1 MSRWARSTVFP
12 TVAKPIVSLAATAGA
27 VAVVSIAASIL
38 IGLIANSS
46 VAQSKVDSSA
56 AASHPLLPTCGA
68 CHGSDGN
75 AQIPGMPSLAG
86 QPKVFIE
93 NQLVMIREGMRPIPQ
108 MQGML
113 DKVTDEDFVLFAKYF
128 SELPVK
134 ASAQKADVTKA
145 KRGADIA
152 DRALCASCH
161 QKDYS
166 GKEQMPR
173 LAGQREDFLFANMK
187 QFRDGQAVG
196 RDTIMVSTLR
206 GMSDAQLSDLAHYF
220 ATMNK

>member
-1 MSRWARSTVFP
+1 MSNWARSTVFH
-12 TVAKPIVSLAATAGA
+12 TVAKRKVSLIATAGA
-27 VAVVSIAASIL
+27 VAAVSLIVSML
-38 IGLIANSS
+38 IGFAANSS
-46 VAQSKVDSSA
+46 LAQSKQEA
-56 AASHPLLPTCGA
+56 GSHPLLPTCGA

-93 NQLVMIREGMRPIPQ
+93 NQLVMIREGMRPVPQ

-113 DKVTDEDFVLFAKYF
+113 DKVTDADFVFFAKYF

-134 ASAQKADVTKA
+134 PSALQVDASKA
-145 KRGADIA
+145 KKGADLA

-187 QFRDGQAVG
+187 QFRDGQATG
-196 RDTIMVSTLR
+196 RDTVMVSTLR
-206 GMSDAQLSDLAHYF
+206 GMSDAQLSELAHYF
-220 ATMNK
+220 ATLGK

>member
-1 MSRWARSTVFP
+1 M
-12 TVAKPIVSLAATAGA
+12 
-27 VAVVSIAASIL
+27 L
-38 IGLIANSS
+38 IGIVANSS
-46 VAQSKVDSSA
+46 LAQPKADGASA
-56 AASHPLLPTCGA
+56 GSHPLLPTCGA
-68 CHGSDGN
+68 CHGADGN

-86 QPKVFIE
+86 QPKIFIE
-93 NQLVMIREGMRPIPQ
+93 NQLVMIREGMRPVPQ

-113 DKVTDEDFVLFAKYF
+113 DKVTDEDFVFFAKYF

-134 ASAQKADVTKA
+134 PSAPQINAAKA
-145 KRGADIA
+145 KKGADIA

-173 LAGQREDFLFANMK
+173 LAGQREDFLFTNMK
-187 QFRDGQAVG
+187 QFRDGQAPG

-220 ATMNK
+220 ATLGK

>member
-1 MSRWARSTVFP
+1 MSKWALSTVFH
-12 TVAKPIVSLAATAGA
+12 TVAKRAFTLVATAGA
-27 VAVVSIAASIL
+27 VAIASLAASVL
-38 IGLIANSS
+38 IGFAANSS
-46 VAQSKVDSSA
+46 SAQPKADGTPGA
-56 AASHPLLPTCGA
+56 LHPLLPTCGA
-68 CHGSDGN
+68 CHGADGN

-86 QPKVFIE
+86 QPKIFIE
-93 NQLVMIREGMRPIPQ
+93 NQLVMIREGMRPVPQ

-113 DKVTDEDFVLFAKYF
+113 DKVTDEDFVFFAKYF

-134 ASAQKADVTKA
+134 LSTPQADAA
-145 KRGADIA
+145 KVRKGAEIA
-152 DRALCASCH
+152 DRALCGSCH

-187 QFRDGQAVG
+187 QFRDGQATG
-196 RDTIMVSTLR
+196 RDTIMVATLR

-220 ATMNK
+220 ATLGK

>member
-1 MSRWARSTVFP
+1 MSRWALSTVFH
-12 TVAKPIVSLAATAGA
+12 TVAKLKFSLIATVCTVAITSLA
-27 VAVVSIAASIL
+27 
-38 IGLIANSS
+38 IGLTANSS
-46 VAQSKVDSSA
+46 LAQSKA
-56 AASHPLLPTCGA
+56 GAGSHPLLPTCGA
-68 CHGSDGN
+68 CHGADGN

-93 NQLVMIREGMRPIPQ
+93 NQLVMIREGMRPVPQ

-113 DKVTDEDFVLFAKYF
+113 DKVTDEDFVFFAKYF

-134 ASAQKADVTKA
+134 PSTLQIDAAKA
-145 KRGADIA
+145 KKGADIA
-152 DRALCASCH
+152 DRALCGSCH

-187 QFRDGQAVG
+187 QFRDGQAPG

-206 GMSDAQLSDLAHYF
+206 GMSDAQLSELAHYF
-220 ATMNK
+220 ATLSSTSAK

>member
-1 MSRWARSTVFP
+1 MSNLALFTVFH
-12 TVAKPIVSLAATAGA
+12 TVAKRSLWL
-27 VAVVSIAASIL
+27 VASVL
-38 IGLIANSS
+38 IGFAANSS
-46 VAQSKVDSSA
+46 LAQPKADGASVG
-56 AASHPLLPTCGA
+56 SHPLLPTCGA
-68 CHGSDGN
+68 CHGADGN

-86 QPKVFIE
+86 QPKIFIE
-93 NQLVMIREGMRPIPQ
+93 NQLVMIREGMRPVPQ
-108 MQGML
+108 MQGVL
-113 DKVTDEDFVLFAKYF
+113 DKVTDEDFVFFAKYF

-134 ASAQKADVTKA
+134 PSTAQINAAKA
-145 KRGADIA
+145 KKGADIA

-173 LAGQREDFLFANMK
+173 LAGQREDFLFTNMK
-187 QFRDGQAVG
+187 QFRDGQAPG

-220 ATMNK
+220 ATLGK

>member
-1 MSRWARSTVFP
+1 MLSTVSP
-12 TVAKPIVSLAATAGA
+12 TVAKRSTIAATAVA
-27 VAVVSIAASIL
+27 VAAALVSVGTVLAQ
-38 IGLIANSS
+38 AN
-46 VAQSKVDSSA
+46 APSSA
-56 AASHPLLPTCGA
+56 AAHPLLPTCGA

-93 NQLVMIREGMRPIPQ
+93 NQLVMIREGMRPVPQ

-113 DKVTDEDFVLFAKYF
+113 DKVTDADFVFFAKYF

-134 ASAQKADVTKA
+134 SSSTQVNAA
-145 KRGADIA
+145 KVKSGADIA

-187 QFRDGQAVG
+187 QFRDGQATG
-196 RDTIMVSTLR
+196 RDTVMTSTLR

-220 ATMNK
+220 ATLTK